1 MKKATSEK
9 EQKEKD
15 EQKLNQNKISAVQMQ
30 ENIKS
35 LEAKLEKAEEYSKT
49 LEKGFEKQM
58 NQVKSEKLDLE
69 NKMKK
74 MNASETQKEV
84 ETNNLVKHT
93 LEDLKKYQ
101 SMDQM
106 KEEEADE
113 LRNQTTVLSKQVE
126 QKEKAMKNLDS
137 QLSLS
142 MKRSMKVISQLNEKL
157 IEAKSKEVTLLGQ
170 VVDAKQKV
178 VREEK
183 SVSAL
188 HQSLL
193 EQSDKAYAE
202 TVAVQGQQATIDE
215 LNKKLA
221 NVTQQMKEGQAI
233 MEKQLKSAVDDAK
246 KIGYAE
252 GSDEQR

>member
-1 MKKATSEK
+1 
-9 EQKEKD
+9 
-15 EQKLNQNKISAVQMQ
+15 
-30 ENIKS
+30 
-35 LEAKLEKAEEYSKT
+35 
-49 LEKGFEKQM
+49 M

-170 VVDAKQKV
+170 VVDAK
-178 VREEK
+178 
-183 SVSAL
+183 
-188 HQSLL
+188 
-193 EQSDKAYAE
+193 
-202 TVAVQGQQATIDE
+202 
-215 LNKKLA
+215 
-221 NVTQQMKEGQAI
+221 
-233 MEKQLKSAVDDAK
+233 
-246 KIGYAE
+246 
-252 GSDEQR
+252 